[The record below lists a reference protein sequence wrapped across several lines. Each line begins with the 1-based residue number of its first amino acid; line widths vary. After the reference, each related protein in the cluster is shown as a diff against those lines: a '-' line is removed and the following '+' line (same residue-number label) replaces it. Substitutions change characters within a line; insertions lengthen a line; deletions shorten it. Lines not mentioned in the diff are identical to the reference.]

1 MLKIIMLSS
10 YYIKLKKQ
18 PPEVFYKNAV
28 LKYFAIFTGKS
39 LCEIFKNI
47 SFEEHFRMAAS
58 ELTLQS
64 DSLEVCFWIAFK
76 TILSY

>member
-1 MLKIIMLSS
+1 MLKVIMLSS

-28 LKYFAIFTGKS
+28 LKYFAIFTGKN

-47 SFEEHFRMAAS
+47 SFEEHFRMA
-58 ELTLQS
+58 L
-64 DSLEVCFWIAFK
+64 DHI
-76 TILSY
+76 